1 MRATIISPERG
12 NIPINAYSI
21 AVATSGFGKGH
32 SVNLMERV
40 IADFRKDFVPV
51 FQEIAERSIFDLAK
65 HIAAAKGG
73 DEQQEADTLATD
85 FRKQGHA
92 PFIFDSGTAPAV
104 KQLRYKLQ
112 LARCG
117 SINFQ
122 MDEMGSN
129 LLPNTEV
136 LNVLL
141 ELYDLGKSKT
151 KLIKNTAE
159 NERGVDLTNE
169 TPANALMFGTLSK
182 LFDGSKT
189 EEEFFSFLETGY
201 ARRCFF
207 GVGKPESISAT
218 ASAETMYDSLVS
230 KNKSQALSIWRNRLK
245 QYANIVHYNK
255 KIQMPRTVGI
265 ELVAYRLF
273 CEGLANTMPEHET
286 IRKAELSHRYFKT
299 MKLAGVYAFLD
310 GSDEITIPNL
320 YQAIKVSEESGRSFN
335 KLLTRERNFVRLAKF
350 IAASEG
356 ELTHADLV
364 EDLPYY
370 PASTAPRRD
379 IMDLAMAWGV
389 GNHVVIKRNVVSG
402 VEFFS
407 GSTLQETDLNKLSF
421 SLSTHF
427 ANDYSAMQ
435 RPLDDLPKLLKAPG
449 YHWCNHAFKDE
460 HRKDDNVIQGFNLLV
475 VDVDGTI
482 SLKKCQ
488 ELLAQ
493 YTHIT
498 ATTKRHTEDVN
509 RFRLVMPTNYNLFL
523 DKEDY
528 RAFMDSFLLWLP
540 FDSDKSANQ
549 ISKKWMTF
557 DGSQVTVHKG
567 THLVDV
573 LPFIPKTKQNKEYI
587 TSIADL
593 GKLNNLERWFLNNM
607 EVGNRNNHLLNF
619 AMMLM
624 DGGASYNE
632 LKSRVMSINERS
644 SSPLTKDEIET
655 TVLKSVAQKMNSR

>member
-1 MRATIISPERG
+1 M
-12 NIPINAYSI
+12 
-21 AVATSGFGKGH
+21 
-32 SVNLMERV
+32 
-40 IADFRKDFVPV
+40 
-51 FQEIAERSIFDLAK
+51 
-65 HIAAAKGG
+65 
-73 DEQQEADTLATD
+73 
-85 FRKQGHA
+85 
-92 PFIFDSGTAPAV
+92 
-104 KQLRYKLQ
+104 
-112 LARCG
+112 
-117 SINFQ
+117 
-122 MDEMGSN
+122 
-129 LLPNTEV
+129 
-136 LNVLL
+136 
-141 ELYDLGKSKT
+141 
-151 KLIKNTAE
+151 
-159 NERGVDLTNE
+159 
-169 TPANALMFGTLSK
+169 
-182 LFDGSKT
+182 
-189 EEEFFSFLETGY
+189 
-201 ARRCFF
+201 
-207 GVGKPESISAT
+207 
-218 ASAETMYDSLVS
+218 
-230 KNKSQALSIWRNRLK
+230 
-245 QYANIVHYNK
+245 
-255 KIQMPRTVGI
+255 
-265 ELVAYRLF
+265 
-273 CEGLANTMPEHET
+273 
-286 IRKAELSHRYFKT
+286 
-299 MKLAGVYAFLD
+299 
-310 GSDEITIPNL
+310 
-320 YQAIKVSEESGRSFN
+320 
-335 KLLTRERNFVRLAKF
+335 AKF

-370 PASTAPRRD
+370 PASTAPRRE